1 MFADFSNTLHELNI
15 FSIIVRLLLALL
27 CGGLI
32 GWERERKSS
41 AAGFKTYILVCLGS
55 VLVML
60 TGQYLFKEFQSG
72 DIARLGAQ
80 VISGIGFL
88 GAGSIIVTGTNQI
101 RGLTTAAGLW
111 VVACLGL
118 AIGSGFYAG
127 AIAAMG
133 ILAILLTVLEKIEK
147 KYIRDTKNRNLYIM
161 LQSMDTIGVIL
172 TLLKESNLTV
182 NDMHITNGKKKDSDI
197 VLLLSI
203 QASKELHSADI
214 LTMIQQ
220 LDGVEYIEEY

>member
-1 MFADFSNTLHELNI
+1 
-15 FSIIVRLLLALL
+15 
-27 CGGLI
+27 
-32 GWERERKSS
+32 
-41 AAGFKTYILVCLGS
+41 
-55 VLVML
+55 
-60 TGQYLFKEFQSG
+60 
-72 DIARLGAQ
+72 
-80 VISGIGFL
+80 
-88 GAGSIIVTGTNQI
+88 
-101 RGLTTAAGLW
+101 
-111 VVACLGL
+111 
-118 AIGSGFYAG
+118 
-127 AIAAMG
+127 MG

>member
-1 MFADFSNTLHELNI
+1 
-15 FSIIVRLLLALL
+15 
-27 CGGLI
+27 
-32 GWERERKSS
+32 
-41 AAGFKTYILVCLGS
+41 
-55 VLVML
+55 ML
-60 TGQYLFKEFQSG
+60 TSEYLLFYFH
-72 DIARLGAQ
+72 DMTTIDPTRMGAQ
-80 VISGIGFL
+80 IISGIGFL